1 MHRLAA
7 ADRTLREAGEPI
19 VPWGPWGLDAPDRLL
34 HVRGKILHAETRACN
49 ANIRKSGGELFRDIA
64 RIKLERMLTQGRKI
78 EANVELRDEIAQS
91 VSPENRWRATT
102 PVEMDDTAAPRV
114 IRDEIDFLR

>member
-1 MHRLAA
+1 MHEGRSLYDVVHRLIWQAVHQINIDLVYIDLA
-7 ADRTLREAGEPI
+7 QEIDGLSNGRKR
-19 VPWGPWGLDAPDRLL
+19 LDAPDRLL

-78 EANVELRDEIAQS
+78 EANVELRD
-91 VSPENRWRATT
+91 
-102 PVEMDDTAAPRV
+102 
-114 IRDEIDFLR
+114 